1 MRSLGR
7 IWMSKTKSG
16 DADRIT
22 ELLKDLLIT
31 ELGRAGVPQ
40 PVIRKI
46 VGCDMNRVSRIVKN
60 SLGGNEDAGG
70 DRGATS

>member
-1 MRSLGR
+1 MGKPKASEN
-7 IWMSKTKSG
+7 
-16 DADRIT
+16 DRVS

-40 PVIRKI
+40 PEIRKI

-60 SLGGNEDAGG
+60 FGRE
-70 DRGATS
+70 RGRRKGQGTSS